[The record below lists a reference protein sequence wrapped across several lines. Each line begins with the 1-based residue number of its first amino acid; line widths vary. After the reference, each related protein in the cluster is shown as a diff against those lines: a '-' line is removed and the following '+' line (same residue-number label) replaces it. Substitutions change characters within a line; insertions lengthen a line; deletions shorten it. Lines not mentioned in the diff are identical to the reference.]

1 MIQGNWSYFLYY
13 SFTLENKNLMPNV
26 GKELYFRITE
36 WDLEVK
42 GIFISFTFSYQAHT
56 DVMSELTARSLFSL
70 LSFWVS
76 SSYSIMNACIRK
88 QTTTPTPHTSH
99 LGS

>member
-36 WDLEVK
+36 
-42 GIFISFTFSYQAHT
+42 
-56 DVMSELTARSLFSL
+56 
-70 LSFWVS
+70 
-76 SSYSIMNACIRK
+76 
-88 QTTTPTPHTSH
+88 
-99 LGS
+99 